1 MTGTTVIGY
10 VLKEVIK
17 HSWYDL
23 SSWCRDYERVYT
35 VRFTREVA
43 AQETSLKSICLHS
56 VNRNFCFQSG
66 LCGRS
71 VLILLDRS
79 FDNRVGTLLNETL
92 PILRRTVLTVVVII
106 LSLVHFSINAACPEP
121 IVESIETL
129 SSSKVIQ
136 AVEEDTLRVLE
147 SGPTFKIYDAGV
159 KQYGELTALV
169 QSSNTPISLGE
180 EMRPYMNTQRLWTFF
195 RNNDISLQDDP
206 PEELYVYN
214 WIEKAQGKMIFDVG
228 IPIREQEIGLRLR
241 RMNRWS
247 SPASCM
253 LDLFHIKKEVGG
265 RKSNGKLVLEKK
277 GVYTTNACIG
287 SYTTGMTSQIIST
300 SPRFK

>member
-1 MTGTTVIGY
+1 M
-10 VLKEVIK
+10 
-17 HSWYDL
+17 
-23 SSWCRDYERVYT
+23 
-35 VRFTREVA
+35 
-43 AQETSLKSICLHS
+43 
-56 VNRNFCFQSG
+56 
-66 LCGRS
+66 
-71 VLILLDRS
+71 DRS

-106 LSLVHFSINAACPEP
+106 LSFVHFSINAACPEP

-147 SGPTFKIYDAGV
+147 SGPTYKIYDAGV

-228 IPIREQEIGLRLR
+228 IPIREQAINTTLPNWLQTKTYEPMKFASLVYVGPFPHQEGSGWQKIQWEARAREKGCVYDE
-241 RMNRWS
+241 RMYRELYHRYDFANNQ
-247 SPASCM
+247 
-253 LDLFHIKKEVGG
+253 HITEV
-265 RKSNGKLVLEKK
+265 
-277 GVYTTNACIG
+277 
-287 SYTTGMTSQIIST
+287 QISI
-300 SPRFK
+300 K